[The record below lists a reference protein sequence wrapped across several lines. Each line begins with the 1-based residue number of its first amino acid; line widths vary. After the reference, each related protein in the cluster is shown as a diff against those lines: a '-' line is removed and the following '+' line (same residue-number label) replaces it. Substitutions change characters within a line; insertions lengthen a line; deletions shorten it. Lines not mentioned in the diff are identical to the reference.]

1 MAPHV
6 KHNPDAAVNNIMP
19 IPEKKNIMLRPISV
33 IGQLVWSTCSVLMEL
48 VSS

>member
-19 IPEKKNIMLRPISV
+19 IPEKKYNA
-33 IGQLVWSTCSVLMEL
+33 QAH
-48 VSS
+48 